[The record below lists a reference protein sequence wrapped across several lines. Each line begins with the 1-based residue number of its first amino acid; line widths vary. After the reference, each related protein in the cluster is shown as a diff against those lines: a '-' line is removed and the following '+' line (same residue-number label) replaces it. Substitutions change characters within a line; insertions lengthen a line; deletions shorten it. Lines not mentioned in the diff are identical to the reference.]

1 MISKIWIKKLCKNL
15 YNFFYVYL
23 LQFFFIVLELI
34 MDIKCKTNP
43 YYFLTPSPME
53 TTYFRGAQSA
63 SRVVERAC
71 VRINAGAKNGINAG
85 LCEDILVRRPVAN
98 KSATGLLGLMSK
110 CKESVASYC
119 KNYKKNLSHTYDHK
133 KVFALVE
140 KELFGN
146 NSIDSLTHD
155 LDKLVL
161 YTLGFP
167 KSFVSKFHRQISV
180 HHTESG
186 KNMNL
191 RSMLCDNIASS
202 PEFKPE
208 KKKSLREH
216 FNTSAEL
223 QSVPGFREILEKYN
237 YGENLD
243 FDAIKARKELSFAIP
258 APIMQFAR
266 VLCCFFF

>member
-1 MISKIWIKKLCKNL
+1 
-15 YNFFYVYL
+15 
-23 LQFFFIVLELI
+23 

-43 YYFLTPSPME
+43 YYFLTPSPLE
-53 TTYFRGAQSA
+53 TTHFRGAYKS
-63 SRVVERAC
+63 SRAVERVC
-71 VRINAGAKNGINAG
+71 AGVKSGINAG
-85 LCEDILVRRPVAN
+85 LCEDILVRRPVAS
-98 KSATGLLGLMSK
+98 KSATGLLGFISK
-110 CKESVASYC
+110 CKNSVLEYV
-119 KNYKKNLSHTYDHK
+119 KNYKKNLTHTLDHK
-133 KVFALVE
+133 LVFALVE
-140 KELFGN
+140 KEIYGK
-146 NSIDSLTHD
+146 NSIDCVTHD

-208 KKKSLREH
+208 KKKSLRDH
-216 FNTSAEL
+216 FNTSTEL
-223 QSVPGFREILEKYN
+223 QKVEGFRELLEKYN

-243 FDAIKARKELSFAIP
+243 FDAIKAKKE
-258 APIMQFAR
+258 APLFVPQKAFQLAR
-266 VLCCFFF
+266 VLGCFFF